1 MASGMM
7 AGSFFFY
14 IFAGKYFYVK
24 SRSMNK
30 SILTILMMPCMMFAV
45 PMVSSARTGAEE
57 MIDME
62 VQKISLTYSGG
73 VMHITGANSQI
84 VTIYNLAGVAVK
96 SFRVEGQD
104 KRFNLSLSDGVYI
117 IKVGTSFTRKILVRR

>member
-1 MASGMM
+1 M
-7 AGSFFFY
+7 
-14 IFAGKYFYVK
+14 KK
-24 SRSMNK
+24 SL
-30 SILTILMMPCMMFAV
+30 LTILMIPSMMLAV

-57 MIDME
+57 MIDLD
-62 VQKISLTYSGG
+62 VQEISLSYSGG
-73 VMHITGANSQI
+73 VMHITGANNQI

>member
-1 MASGMM
+1 
-7 AGSFFFY
+7 
-14 IFAGKYFYVK
+14 
-24 SRSMNK
+24 MNK
-30 SILTILMMPCMMFAV
+30 SILTILMMLCMMFAV
-45 PMVSSARTGAEE
+45 SMVSSARTGAEE

>member
-1 MASGMM
+1 M
-7 AGSFFFY
+7 
-14 IFAGKYFYVK
+14 KK
-24 SRSMNK
+24 T
-30 SILTILMMPCMMFAV
+30 ILTILMMPRMMFAV

>member
-14 IFAGKYFYVK
+14 IFAGKYFLRK
-24 SRSMNK
+24 SRNMK
-30 SILTILMMPCMMFAV
+30 KTILTILMMPCMMFAV

-117 IKVGTSFTRKILVRR
+117 IKIGTSFTRKILVRR

>member
-1 MASGMM
+1 M
-7 AGSFFFY
+7 
-14 IFAGKYFYVK
+14 KK
-24 SRSMNK
+24 SL
-30 SILTILMMPCMMFAV
+30 LTILMIPCMMLAV
-45 PMVSSARTGAEE
+45 PMASSARTGAEE
-57 MIDME
+57 MIDLD
-62 VQKISLTYSGG
+62 VQEISLTYSGG
-73 VMHITGANSQI
+73 VMHITGANNQI

>member
-1 MASGMM
+1 M
-7 AGSFFFY
+7 
-14 IFAGKYFYVK
+14 KK
-24 SRSMNK
+24 SL
-30 SILTILMMPCMMFAV
+30 LTILMIPSMMFIA
-45 PMVSSARTGAEE
+45 PMVSSARTGAEV
-57 MIDME
+57 MIDLD
-62 VQKISLTYSGG
+62 VQEISLNYSGG
-73 VMHITGANSQI
+73 VMHITGANNQI

>member
-30 SILTILMMPCMMFAV
+30 SILTILMMLCMMFAV

>member
-1 MASGMM
+1 MM

-117 IKVGTSFTRKILVRR
+117 IKVGASFTRKILVRR